1 MKISRLTEAM
11 TNLDD
16 ELISGAMIEKG
27 APKRTGRLKYL
38 AVAASLMFAVTAGII
53 GISQRQN
60 LPVVPDDGAY
70 GDFATFDSEGSVKIT
85 EDELRN
91 TEFGELFPGVLPEGY
106 KIHGDIVMSGDRLV
120 SAVIQKGVYYKTSSA
135 IKIEIADKKWF
146 EDDINTNRKD
156 GGIYFEIGNL
166 GAKYSMYSG
175 VDDLG
180 ALTKAVMSAAC
191 FTEREIAEI
200 PHSFD
205 GLEITTLL
213 CEHKYYNVQH
223 NGEPTLYQFQHADM
237 AGYVCTATF
246 EEYWHDMVCSNC
258 GEVFGGYTKVCSEI
272 HSNCCVYEIV
282 SVGKGKDRKTVG
294 FYGRCNY
301 TAVGLCYI
309 SDFEGYADHA
319 RAVDEYFTYGY
330 PLRWEDS
337 IIELRDMIAAG
348 IYELDENGF
357 VKPWNGYLVG
367 FEDGRLRFYSTDE
380 DVYLCPIRWY
390 DENNEPVYEVQRD
403 DPERFADTTI
413 IWRSDQN

>member
-11 TNLDD
+11 TNIDD
-16 ELISGAMIEKG
+16 ELISGAMVEKS
-27 APKRTGRLKYL
+27 ASKRMERLKYL
-38 AVAASLMFAVTAGII
+38 AVAACFVFAVTAGVI
-53 GISQRQN
+53 GISHRQK
-60 LPVVPDDGAY
+60 LPTVPDEAY
-70 GDFATFDSEGSVKIT
+70 GDFTTVDSEGSVKIT
-85 EDELRN
+85 EDELKN
-91 TEFGELFPGVLPEGY
+91 TEFGELFPSVLPDGY

-146 EDDINTNRKD
+146 EDDQNTNRKD
-156 GGIYFEIGNL
+156 GGVYFEIGNL

-180 ALTKAVMSAAC
+180 ALNEAMMSAAC
-191 FTEREIAEI
+191 FAEREVVEI
-200 PHSFD
+200 PHSYD
-205 GLEITTLL
+205 GLETTTLL
-213 CEHKYYNVQH
+213 CVEHKYYNVQH
-223 NGEPTLYQFQHADM
+223 SGEPTLYQFQHADM

-246 EEYWHDMVCSNC
+246 EEYWHDMVCSDC

-272 HSNCCVYEIV
+272 HSNCGVYAIV
-282 SVGKGKDRKTVG
+282 DGGKHGKTVG

-309 SDFEGYADHA
+309 SDFEVYADHA

-348 IYELDENGF
+348 IYELDENGV

-367 FEDGRLRFYSTDE
+367 FEDGRLLFYSLDE
-380 DVYLCPIRWY
+380 NAYICPIRWY
-390 DENNEPVYEVQRD
+390 DENDQPVYEVQREDPKEFD
-403 DPERFADTTI
+403 DNKI
-413 IWRSDQN
+413 VWRSDQNS